1 MDQNVTNHSDVS
13 EVKKWNW
20 GAFFLGPIW
29 AIGNRVWIGLLALIP
44 IFGII
49 MNIILGAKGS
59 EWAWKAKSWKSVDH
73 FKSVQRKW
81 AWWGLGVFVLFVI
94 FGLAFGG
101 GDTSNNQPVADKP
114 AVSSPAPAKKPEQP
128 KVAKIGQWVKAGKLE
143 YRVDSVE
150 EKSELKNIMG
160 SKKPSAGN
168 FAILKVS
175 VRNNDKESRV
185 IDSSMMVLKDAQ
197 NRSFE
202 PDTDAILYVVDGN
215 DESSFLNEVPP
226 TGTKQITLVYDIR
239 GDVKNYTF
247 HAQSGFG
254 WADTGSAAAISLA
267 K

>member
-1 MDQNVTNHSDVS
+1 MTSLFLLISLFGFIGFLYVTPLHR
-13 EVKKWNW
+13 KIGLQKRWQ
-20 GAFFLGPIW
+20 W
-29 AIGNRVWIGLLALIP
+29 ALVWIVSGVIAGTISGLSSPTQTEQA
-44 IFGII
+44 
-49 MNIILGAKGS
+49 AK
-59 EWAWKAKSWKSVDH
+59 
-73 FKSVQRKW
+73 
-81 AWWGLGVFVLFVI
+81 
-94 FGLAFGG
+94 
-101 GDTSNNQPVADKP
+101 PVVKTEDSKP
-114 AVSSPAPAKKPEQP
+114 AEKP
-128 KVAKIGQWVKAGKLE
+128 KVAKIGDWVKAGKLE

-150 EKSELKNIMG
+150 EKDQLKNIMG

-185 IDSSMMVLKDAQ
+185 IDSSMTVLKDAQ

>member
-1 MDQNVTNHSDVS
+1 ML
-13 EVKKWNW
+13 
-20 GAFFLGPIW
+20 AF
-29 AIGNRVWIGLLALIP
+29 VP
-44 IFGII
+44 IFGFI
-49 MNIILGAKGS
+49 MNVILGAKGS

-81 AWWGLGVFVLFVI
+81 AWWGFGVFVLFVI
-94 FGLAFGG
+94 FGFAFGG

-114 AVSSPAPAKKPEQP
+114 PVSSPAPAKKPEQP

-150 EKSELKNIMG
+150 EKDQLKNIMG

-175 VRNNDKESRV
+175 VKNNDKESRV
-185 IDSSMMVLKDAQ
+185 IDSSMTVLKDKQ

-202 PDTDAILYVVDGN
+202 PDTDAILYVMDSS
-215 DESSFLNEVPP
+215 DESSFLNEIPP
-226 TGTKQITLVYDIR
+226 TVEKQITLVYDIR
-239 GDVKNYTF
+239 GDAKNYTF

-254 WADTGSAAAISLA
+254 WADTDGSAVISLSE
-267 K
+267 